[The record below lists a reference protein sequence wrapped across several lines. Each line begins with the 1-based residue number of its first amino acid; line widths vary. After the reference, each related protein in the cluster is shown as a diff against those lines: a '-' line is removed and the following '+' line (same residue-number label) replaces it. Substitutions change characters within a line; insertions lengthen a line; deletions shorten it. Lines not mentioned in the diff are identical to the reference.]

1 MGDHSDAEAQGQ
13 APGSVGPGP
22 TGYYLWWAKQPGLA
36 AVPIGVY
43 REPPPEDAGANIGAI
58 FLGDEEDT
66 FIAGFPAGYLAWRTT
81 RAESWL
87 RDKLGDLLP

>member
-1 MGDHSDAEAQGQ
+1 
-13 APGSVGPGP
+13 
-22 TGYYLWWAKQPGLA
+22 
-36 AVPIGVY
+36 VY